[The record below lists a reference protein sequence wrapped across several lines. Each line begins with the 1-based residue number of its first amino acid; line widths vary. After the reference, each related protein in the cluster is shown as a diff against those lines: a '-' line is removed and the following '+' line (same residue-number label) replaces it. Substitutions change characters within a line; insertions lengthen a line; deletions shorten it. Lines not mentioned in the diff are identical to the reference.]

1 MRRRVRAVAAMAL
14 ALSGLEAG
22 WVSAAEY
29 VVPTDFE
36 RLGEALQAA
45 GPGDTVTVRPG
56 EYPLF
61 GHIGTEETELLIRSS
76 GGPTVTILLGD
87 DPWGLGADF
96 TFGWGITPTTVLQ
109 GFTFRNF
116 DRSAIRIFGGSPS
129 LSNLVFENCGTT
141 GFVDS
146 FGGAINCQAGSPVL
160 AGVRFVENHTLSG
173 GAFANSGGSPVFFGC
188 SFESNWAWYG
198 GAVHLGGGSPSF
210 IACDFIDNEVRTDY
224 SWEDQS
230 YVDAYGGAVY
240 ITGNSTVAPTFSQ
253 CRFIHNQALDAVQHG
268 TEAIGGAC
276 YTRGGCT
283 PTFTGCTMVDN
294 SADTRGGA
302 VLATD
307 EAQPTFSSTIIAF
320 TSEGGGLVVEGVT
333 AGVTLA
339 CCDVYG
345 NNGGDYVG
353 MDDPTGQDGNISAN
367 PLFCDPDAR
376 EYTLA
381 AGSPC
386 LPAGN
391 DCGVQIGAY
400 GEGCAWPTAVED
412 APAQAGGGVALD
424 CHPNPFNPTTV
435 FSFEVPAPARVS
447 LTVYDVTG
455 RHVQSLVHTD
465 LPAGQHAV
473 DFDGSGLGSGV
484 YLAVLRIGER
494 HAERKFTLVK

>member
-29 VVPTDFE
+29 VVPTDFALIE
-36 RLGEALQAA
+36 EAVAA
-45 GPGDTVTVRPG
+45 AAHGDTVTVLPG
-56 EYPLF
+56 E
-61 GHIGTEETELLIRSS
+61 HLIVDFLAWGSRDLVVRSLSGPAVTTIRGVNGGSGWDHVIIS
-76 GGPTVTILLGD
+76 GGATQASVLEGFTLAEFLEGAIDINDASPTLRNLVIVDCGVA
-87 DPWGLGADF
+87 ADF
-96 TFGWGITPTTVLQ
+96 APYGGGIYC
-109 GFTFRNF
+109 
-116 DRSAIRIFGGSPS
+116 
-129 LSNLVFENCGTT
+129 EN
-141 GFVDS
+141 
-146 FGGAINCQAGSPVL
+146 GSPVL
-160 AGVRFVENHTLSG
+160 IGVRFISNEALTG
-173 GAFANSGGSPVFFGC
+173 GAFYCSGGSPTFFGC
-188 SFESNWAWYG
+188 TFESNWAVDG
-198 GAVHLGGGSPSF
+198 GAVYLSTSNASF
-210 IACDFIDNEVRTDY
+210 VACDFIDNDARTY
-224 SWEDQS
+224 FSWDS
-230 YVDAYGGAVY
+230 LVYVDGHGGAVNAFR
-240 ITGNSTVAPTFSQ
+240 GAPSFSQ
-253 CRFIHNQALDAVQHG
+253 CRFVHNRARDFVQHD
-268 TEAIGGAC
+268 TVAL
-276 YTRGGCT
+276 GGCGYFT
-283 PTFTGCTMVDN
+283 YQSAPTFTGCTIVE
-294 SADTRGGA
+294 SGASTLGGA
-302 VLATD
+302 ILATVG
-307 EAQPTFSSTIIAF
+307 AQLTFSSTIIAF

-333 AGVTLA
+333 AGATLA

-353 MDDPTGQDGNISAN
+353 MLDPTGQDGNISAN
-367 PLFCDPDAR
+367 PLFCDSGAR

-381 AGSPC
+381 TGSPC

-391 DCGVQIGAY
+391 DCGVQIGAH

-412 APAQAGGGVALD
+412 APAPAGGGVALD